1 MRMSEEEAAWISN
14 EYWDC
19 PLFAAVKSFVKD
31 VSGIKDMP
39 AEHPSIVF
47 YLAVYAIDDIKCTDN
62 RECRLERCRNLRRDI
77 IYYLKSNNYSDENKL
92 AAVIIYCVQYG
103 LEALSFSGCIKE
115 ICILS
120 EHINELVSD
129 PTTKYEIREASR
141 KYFWVE
147 DFQKWFVGYYE
158 GKVFISETIIAKLRE
173 MRKANPPKEEV
184 VKKKG
189 RGNRNR
195 ELFTDENMKRQMI
208 DELKKLFSEKG
219 LSMTKVRLT
228 NKDVEL
234 NCLTEFYKEICK
246 SVGINYV
253 NPRGYI
259 RFLKEAGF
267 SFATNDENV
276 EAKFRDTIQKH
287 LENWKKE
294 WNE

>member
-189 RGNRNR
+189 RGKRNW
-195 ELFTDENMKRQMI
+195 ELFTDESLKEQKINEFRELFAKKNLSMKNISLRSSVYEDVILSFYLDMKTNQII
-208 DELKKLFSEKG
+208 DSSKNPKGYLRFMKAAGVTFDSTDSNVEKKLRKI
-219 LSMTKVRLT
+219 L
-228 NKDVEL
+228 
-234 NCLTEFYKEICK
+234 
-246 SVGINYV
+246 
-253 NPRGYI
+253 
-259 RFLKEAGF
+259 
-267 SFATNDENV
+267 
-276 EAKFRDTIQKH
+276 
-287 LENWKKE
+287 
-294 WNE
+294 

>member
-1 MRMSEEEAAWISN
+1 MRMSEEETAWISN
-14 EYWDC
+14 EYSDC

-77 IYYLKSNNYSDENKL
+77 IYYLKSNNYSNENKL

-189 RGNRNR
+189 RGKRNW
-195 ELFTDENMKRQMI
+195 ELFTDESLKEQKINEFRELFAKKNLSMENISLRSSVYEDVILSFYLDMKTNQII
-208 DELKKLFSEKG
+208 DSSKNPKGYLRFMKAAGVTFDSTDSNVEKKLRKI
-219 LSMTKVRLT
+219 L
-228 NKDVEL
+228 
-234 NCLTEFYKEICK
+234 
-246 SVGINYV
+246 
-253 NPRGYI
+253 
-259 RFLKEAGF
+259 
-267 SFATNDENV
+267 
-276 EAKFRDTIQKH
+276 
-287 LENWKKE
+287 
-294 WNE
+294 

>member
-39 AEHPSIVF
+39 AAHPSLVF

-62 RECRLERCRNLRRDI
+62 RERRLERCRNLRRDI

-120 EHINELVSD
+120 EHINGLVSD

-147 DFQKWFVGYYE
+147 DFKKWFVGYYE
-158 GKVFISETIIAKLRE
+158 GKSFISETIIAKLRE
-173 MRKANPPKEEV
+173 MRKANPPKDEI

-189 RGNRNR
+189 KGNRNK
-195 ELFTDENMKRQMI
+195 ELFSDENMKRQMVE
-208 DELKKLFSEKG
+208 ELKKLFSERG
-219 LSMTKVRLT
+219 LKMTEIKVT
-228 NKDVEL
+228 KNSKEL
-234 NCLTEFYKEICK
+234 NCIVEFYGYMIENKIIEDD
-246 SVGINYV
+246 VY
-253 NPRGYI
+253 PRSYI
-259 RFLKEAGF
+259 RFLKEGGF
-267 SFATNDENV
+267 SFAVSDKTV
-276 EAKFRDTIQKH
+276 EGKLRIKLRKT
-287 LENWKKE
+287 
-294 WNE
+294 

>member
-19 PLFAAVKSFVKD
+19 PLFAAVKSFVKE
-31 VSGIKDMP
+31 VSIMDGMP
-39 AEHPSIVF
+39 AGHPSLVF
-47 YLAVYAIDDIKCTDN
+47 YLAVYAIDDIKCRDN
-62 RECRLERCRNLRRDI
+62 RERRLERCRNLRRDI
-77 IYYLKSNNYSDENKL
+77 IYYLKLNNYSDENKL

-120 EHINELVSD
+120 EHINELVTD
-129 PTTKYEIREASR
+129 PATKYEIREASR

-189 RGNRNR
+189 RGNRNW
-195 ELFTDENMKRQMI
+195 ELFTDESLKEQKINEFRELFAKKNLSMENISLRSSVYEDVILSFYLDMKTNQII
-208 DELKKLFSEKG
+208 DSSKNPKGYLRFMKAAGVTFDSTDSNVEKKLRKI
-219 LSMTKVRLT
+219 L
-228 NKDVEL
+228 
-234 NCLTEFYKEICK
+234 
-246 SVGINYV
+246 
-253 NPRGYI
+253 
-259 RFLKEAGF
+259 
-267 SFATNDENV
+267 
-276 EAKFRDTIQKH
+276 
-287 LENWKKE
+287 
-294 WNE
+294 

>member
-1 MRMSEEEAAWISN
+1 MRMSEEETAWISN
-14 EYWDC
+14 EYSDC

-47 YLAVYAIDDIKCTDN
+47 YLAVFAIDHIKCINN
-62 RECRLERCRNLRRDI
+62 RKRRLERCRNLKRDI
-77 IYYLKSNNYSDENKL
+77 IYHLKLNQYSDENKL

-103 LEALSFSGCIKE
+103 LEALSFSRCIKE

-173 MRKANPPKEEV
+173 MRKANPPKDEI

-189 RGNRNR
+189 KGNRNK
-195 ELFTDENMKRQMI
+195 ELFTDENMKRQMVE
-208 DELKKLFSEKG
+208 ELKKLFSERG
-219 LSMTKVRLT
+219 LKMTEIKVT
-228 NKDVEL
+228 KNSKEL
-234 NCLTEFYKEICK
+234 NCIVEFYGYMIENKKIEDD
-246 SVGINYV
+246 VY
-253 NPRGYI
+253 PRSYI
-259 RFLKEAGF
+259 RFLKEGGF
-267 SFATNDENV
+267 SFAVSDKTV
-276 EAKFRDTIQKH
+276 EGKLRIKLRKT
-287 LENWKKE
+287 
-294 WNE
+294 

>member
-77 IYYLKSNNYSDENKL
+77 IYYLKSNNYSNENKL

-115 ICILS
+115 ICIMS
-120 EHINELVSD
+120 EHINELVLD
-129 PTTKYEIREASR
+129 PTTKYKIREASR
-141 KYFWVE
+141 KCFWIE
-147 DFQKWFVGYYE
+147 DFKKWFVGYYE
-158 GKVFISETIIAKLRE
+158 GKEFISEIIMAKLRE

-189 RGNRNR
+189 RGKRNW
-195 ELFTDENMKRQMI
+195 ELFTDESLKEQKINEFRELFAKKNPSMENISLRSSVYEDVILSFYLDMKTNQII
-208 DELKKLFSEKG
+208 DSSKNPKGYLRFMKAAGVTFDSTDSNVEKKLRKI
-219 LSMTKVRLT
+219 L
-228 NKDVEL
+228 
-234 NCLTEFYKEICK
+234 
-246 SVGINYV
+246 
-253 NPRGYI
+253 
-259 RFLKEAGF
+259 
-267 SFATNDENV
+267 
-276 EAKFRDTIQKH
+276 
-287 LENWKKE
+287 
-294 WNE
+294 

>member
-129 PTTKYEIREASR
+129 PATKYEIREASR

-189 RGNRNR
+189 RGKRNW
-195 ELFTDENMKRQMI
+195 ELFTDESLKEQKINEFRELFAKKNLSMKNISLRSSVYEDVILSFYLDMKTNQII
-208 DELKKLFSEKG
+208 DSSKNPKGYLRFMKAAGVTFDSTDSNVEKKLRKI
-219 LSMTKVRLT
+219 L
-228 NKDVEL
+228 
-234 NCLTEFYKEICK
+234 
-246 SVGINYV
+246 
-253 NPRGYI
+253 
-259 RFLKEAGF
+259 
-267 SFATNDENV
+267 
-276 EAKFRDTIQKH
+276 
-287 LENWKKE
+287 
-294 WNE
+294 

>member
-14 EYWDC
+14 EYSDC
-19 PLFAAVKSFVKD
+19 PLFAAVKSFVKE
-31 VSGIKDMP
+31 VSIMDGMP

-77 IYYLKSNNYSDENKL
+77 IYYLKSNNYSNENKL

-129 PTTKYEIREASR
+129 PATKYEIREASR

-173 MRKANPPKEEV
+173 MRKANSPKEEV

-189 RGNRNR
+189 RGNRNK
-195 ELFTDENMKRQMI
+195 ELFTDENMKRQMVE
-208 DELKKLFSEKG
+208 ELKKLFSERG
-219 LSMTKVRLT
+219 LKMTEIKVT
-228 NKDVEL
+228 KNSKEL
-234 NCLTEFYKEICK
+234 NCIVEFYGYMIENKIIEDD
-246 SVGINYV
+246 VY
-253 NPRGYI
+253 PRSYI
-259 RFLKEAGF
+259 RFLKEGGF
-267 SFATNDENV
+267 SFAVSDKTV
-276 EAKFRDTIQKH
+276 EGKLRIKLRKT
-287 LENWKKE
+287 
-294 WNE
+294 

>member
-19 PLFAAVKSFVKD
+19 PLFAAVKSFVKE
-31 VSGIKDMP
+31 VSIMDGMP
-39 AEHPSIVF
+39 AGHPSLVF
-47 YLAVYAIDDIKCTDN
+47 YLAVNAIDDIKCRDN
-62 RECRLERCRNLRRDI
+62 RERRLERCRNLRRNI

-189 RGNRNR
+189 RGKRNW
-195 ELFTDENMKRQMI
+195 ELFTDESLKEQKINEFR
-208 DELKKLFSEKG
+208 ELFAKKN
-219 LSMTKVRLT
+219 LSMKNISLRSSVYE
-228 NKDVEL
+228 DVIL
-234 NCLTEFYKEICK
+234 SFYLDMKTYQI
-246 SVGINYV
+246 I
-253 NPRGYI
+253 
-259 RFLKEAGF
+259 
-267 SFATNDENV
+267 
-276 EAKFRDTIQKH
+276 
-287 LENWKKE
+287 KK
-294 WNE
+294 